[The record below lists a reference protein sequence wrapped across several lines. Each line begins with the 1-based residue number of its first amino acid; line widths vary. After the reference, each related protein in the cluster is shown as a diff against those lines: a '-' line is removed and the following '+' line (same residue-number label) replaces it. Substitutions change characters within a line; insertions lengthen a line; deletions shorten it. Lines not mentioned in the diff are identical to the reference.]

1 MDDNERFQAWFK
13 SLDWPTVGPKLFA
26 ALENIDWALSAK
38 RPKAA
43 AQKIIERVWNETGRA
58 TVEAEISRDLERRE
72 VNDLRLR
79 ASLDRRPE
87 P

>member
-26 ALENIDWALSAK
+26 ALEDIDWALNSAK
-38 RPKAA
+38 RPKAE

-58 TVEAEISRDLERRE
+58 TVEAEMSRDLERRE
-72 VNDLRLR
+72 
-79 ASLDRRPE
+79 AE
-87 P
+87 